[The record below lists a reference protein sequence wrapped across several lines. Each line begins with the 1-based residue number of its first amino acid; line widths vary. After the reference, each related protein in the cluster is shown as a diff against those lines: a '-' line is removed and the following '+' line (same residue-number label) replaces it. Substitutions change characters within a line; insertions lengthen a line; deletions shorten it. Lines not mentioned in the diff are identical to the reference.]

1 HANVLSC
8 RSAPSNKSR
17 YLISRIHPRDRTAPS
32 AAVSSYTTDT
42 LTMGRGKYPH
52 VAVIGVGGV
61 GTQVMEQMN
70 ANPFHGFQLVAVCSS
85 KRMLIS
91 TKDTCLKPVAWKD
104 ALNAS
109 ETPVD
114 FSAVQSA
121 LRELAEQGETAV
133 FIDNTSSQAVAE
145 MYPGLLDAGIAV
157 VTPNKK
163 AFSGEVAL
171 YQGIVL
177 ADAKRGKYLYES
189 TVGAGLPI
197 ISTLKDLVETG
208 DKVLKIEGVF
218 SGTMSYIFNN
228 FSAVEGS
235 NESFSSIVKVARAQG
250 YTEPNPADDL
260 NGADVARKLT
270 ILARIIPEMKDE
282 QGNFPLLHGYR
293 SVETTS
299 LIQDAPSSAVSN
311 GDEFMK
317 WLPEQD
323 AHFAQMREQAA
334 NEGSVLR
341 YVGVVDVKN
350 KIVKAELAKYPK
362 THPFATS
369 LGGSD
374 NIIMF
379 HTERYGKRPLIVQG
393 AGAGNDVT
401 AMGVMSDV
409 LKLMRP

>member
-1 HANVLSC
+1 
-8 RSAPSNKSR
+8 
-17 YLISRIHPRDRTAPS
+17 
-32 AAVSSYTTDT
+32 
-42 LTMGRGKYPH
+42 
-52 VAVIGVGGV
+52 
-61 GTQVMEQMN
+61 MEQMN
-70 ANPFHGFQLVAVCSS
+70 ANPFHGFQLVAVSSS

-114 FSAVQSA
+114 FSAVQST

-323 AHFAQMREQAA
+323 THFAQMREQAA
-334 NEGSVLR
+334 GEGSVLR

-379 HTERYGKRPLIVQG
+379 HTERYGKRPLIIQG

>member
-1 HANVLSC
+1 MQTRWSLFAS
-8 RSAPSNKSR
+8 RTSNR
-17 YLISRIHPRDRTAPS
+17 YRDLIFPRHLRDRRSRLSYSYS
-32 AAVSSYTTDT
+32 ANAQN
-42 LTMGRGKYPH
+42 MEPGKYLQ
-52 VAVIGVGGV
+52 VAVVGVGGV
-61 GTQVMEQMN
+61 GTQVVEQLI
-70 ANPFHGFQLVAVCSS
+70 ANPIYGFQV
-85 KRMLIS
+85 RMLQS
-91 TKDTCLKPVAWKD
+91 TEGLCINPAAWKD
-104 ALNAS
+104 ALNTS

-114 FSAVQSA
+114 LSVVKSTLQ
-121 LRELAEQGETAV
+121 ELVKQGEKTC
-133 FIDNTSSQAVAE
+133 DVAE
-145 MYPGLLDAGIAV
+145 MYPALLSAGINV

-163 AFSGEVAL
+163 AFSGEASKS
-171 YQGIVL
+171 G
-177 ADAKRGKYLYES
+177 RYLHES

-197 ISTLKDLVETG
+197 ISTLRDLVETG
-208 DKVLKIEGVF
+208 DKVVKIEGVF

-228 FSAVEGS
+228 FSS
-235 NESFSSIVKVARAQG
+235 G

-260 NGADVARKLT
+260 NGADVARKLA

-282 QGNFPLLHGYR
+282 QGNFPLLHGYQ

-299 LIQDAPSSAVSN
+299 LIQDAPASAVSS

-323 AHFAQMREQAA
+323 AHFSQMREQAA
-334 NEGSVLR
+334 NESSVLR

-350 KIVKAELAKYPK
+350 KVVKAELAKYPK

-409 LKLMRP
+409 LKLIRP

>member
-1 HANVLSC
+1 ME
-8 RSAPSNKSR
+8 P
-17 YLISRIHPRDRTAPS
+17 
-32 AAVSSYTTDT
+32 
-42 LTMGRGKYPH
+42 GKYLQ
-52 VAVIGVGGV
+52 VAVVGVGGV
-61 GTQVMEQMN
+61 GTQVVEQLI
-70 ANPFHGFQLVAVCSS
+70 ANPIYGFQLVAVTSS
-85 KRMLIS
+85 KRMLQS
-91 TKDTCLKPVAWKD
+91 TKDLCINPVAWKD
-104 ALNAS
+104 ALNGS

-114 FSAVQSA
+114 LSAVKSTLQ
-121 LRELAEQGETAV
+121 ELVKQGEKAV
-133 FIDNTSSQAVAE
+133 FIDNTSSQDVAE
-145 MYPGLLDAGIAV
+145 MYPALLSAGINV

-163 AFSGEVAL
+163 AFSGEVGL
-171 YQGIVL
+171 YQGIVQ
-177 ADAKRGKYLYES
+177 ASRSGRYLHES

-197 ISTLKDLVETG
+197 ISTLRDLVETG
-208 DKVLKIEGVF
+208 DKVVKIEGVF

-228 FSAVEGS
+228 FSSVEKS
-235 NESFSSIVKVARAQG
+235 DESFSSIVKGARAQG

-270 ILARIIPEMKDE
+270 ILARIIPELKDE
-282 QGNFPLLHGYR
+282 QGNFPLLHGYQ

-299 LIQDAPSSAVSN
+299 LIQDAPASAVSN

-317 WLPEQD
+317 WLPQQD

-334 NEGSVLR
+334 NEDSVLR

-350 KIVKAELAKYPK
+350 KVVKAELAKYPK

-401 AMGVMSDV
+401 AMGVVSDI
-409 LKLMRP
+409 LKLIRP